1 MLSATI
7 SEREDLK
14 AIPKKRTYTQR
25 FRQKILSEVV
35 EGTISRTAKRY
46 GVSEQEVETML
57 KDLENELLEKKPQ
70 GMKRLGIDEIAV
82 VKGQK
87 NYWRCIIKG

>member
-1 MLSATI
+1 MEQPVYLQVNRRQMRCADCNHKFS
-7 SEREDLK
+7 EDLK
-14 AIPKKRTYTQR
+14 GIPKKRTYTQR

-57 KDLENELLEKKPQ
+57 KDLETNCSKKS
-70 GMKRLGIDEIAV
+70 L
-82 VKGQK
+82 KG
-87 NYWRCIIKG
+87 

>member
-1 MLSATI
+1 MLTATI

-14 AIPKKRTYTQR
+14 GIPKKRTYTQR

-46 GVSEQEVETML
+46 GVREQEVETML
-57 KDLENELLEKKPQ
+57 KDLEDELLKKS
-70 GMKRLGIDEIAV
+70 L
-82 VKGQK
+82 KG
-87 NYWRCIIKG
+87 